1 MQHIVQNKTQELLE
15 RLSDQQMYFTPNDLL
30 DAGYPE
36 FLIERI
42 RLEVE
47 RNLADSVSLPESDW
61 ADMRADQVQNAW
73 DHFLIAIRAE
83 TRIPVSY
90 CRSVTENAV
99 EDVLDLFSKPRNYIL
114 ETLFRDEKKAG
125 LDDLSARKKW
135 IVING
140 VLADSVLRYMQRKNL
155 TTLSRD
161 KAEYVLVEV
170 DKKLTSGFTP
180 LKWAQH
186 LESLF
191 QFLGNQVPAQ
201 ILSDYF
207 VDRGMLSES
216 KRINRGDEVV
226 TRSTFIEMISEA
238 GIYEEDILDE
248 SDVMNITV
256 ESNLNVVSDVP
267 ELSDENQSNADKED
281 STGIHHSIT
290 DTINRVDFTITPDF
304 IDDKVDT
311 TTISPGDTLTLE
323 EAIKLDQ
330 QLPSINDLNKVEE
343 DPFDLDEN
351 QDEMIVEDIHVDK
364 IDFNIGSDTD
374 AEEFISLADQFQ
386 LVSDQVIMEDSVLE
400 PTELDHPGIA
410 ESADPTELD
419 QSGIAE
425 SADPTEL
432 DQSDEDEDS
441 HVIYLTE
448 RAKQL
453 LVLLEPNLEEFIIEI
468 FLNDELEFYK
478 HLENISSYTEWRMAG
493 RYITRDVFDKNRI
506 DLYSEPAIT
515 FTDAVQEFFDQNEN

>member
-1 MQHIVQNKTQELLE
+1 M
-15 RLSDQQMYFTPNDLL
+15 
-30 DAGYPE
+30 
-36 FLIERI
+36 
-42 RLEVE
+42 
-47 RNLADSVSLPESDW
+47 
-61 ADMRADQVQNAW
+61 
-73 DHFLIAIRAE
+73 
-83 TRIPVSY
+83 
-90 CRSVTENAV
+90 
-99 EDVLDLFSKPRNYIL
+99 
-114 ETLFRDEKKAG
+114 
-125 LDDLSARKKW
+125 
-135 IVING
+135 
-140 VLADSVLRYMQRKNL
+140 
-155 TTLSRD
+155 
-161 KAEYVLVEV
+161 
-170 DKKLTSGFTP
+170 
-180 LKWAQH
+180 
-186 LESLF
+186 
-191 QFLGNQVPAQ
+191 GNQVPAQ

-304 IDDKVDT
+304 IDDKVYT

-374 AEEFISLADQFQ
+374 AEEFISLAYQFQ